1 MLQQVSLSQLQ
12 ASVADEFKFSE
23 FESYDS
29 DFDGTRIRF
38 AIRCTRR
45 FILIEKENKK

>member
-12 ASVADEFKFSE
+12 SAVSDEFQWSE

-29 DFDGTRIRF
+29 ELDMQMELDLLEAVLEDLF
-38 AIRCTRR
+38 
-45 FILIEKENKK
+45 